1 MIVLISAMEEDLVPY
16 LGNEELDAR
25 AIGLFDPDSKESLS
39 PSERRILIGLL
50 ATRGS
55 VNATLPDTMIA
66 SEIFGTVSLCGSVL
80 VDIRKIA
87 ARTKVLVGRCLVLIQ
102 NNPTTY
108 EDRGYSSFNQFI
120 SDDVNGLPKITGIS
134 RNELYKAKNVAEA
147 IPDLSLSDAQSVG
160 WTKLSTLASKY
171 TSSDSGFTAMLE
183 SAKTDTVDQF
193 NERLYR
199 SDQQIPDG
207 SLEFG
212 VIQVTVT
219 KDIQKRFAEF
229 TQDPRIRAYCGT
241 DNTGQILERLMEEA
255 EGVWLMENAAE
266 QLETTLPV

>member
-1 MIVLISAMEEDLVPY
+1 MIFLISAMEEELVPY
-16 LGNEELDAR
+16 YGNEELDAR

-108 EDRGYSSFNQFI
+108 EDRGYSSFNGFI

-199 SDQQIPDG
+199 SDQQIPEG

>member
-1 MIVLISAMEEDLVPY
+1 MEEELVPY
-16 LGNEELDAR
+16 YGNEELDAR

-39 PSERRILIGLL
+39 QSERRILIGLL

-55 VNATLPDTMIA
+55 VNATLPDTLLA
-66 SEIFGTVSLCGSVL
+66 SEIFSTVSLCGNVL

-87 ARTKVLVGRCLVLIQ
+87 ARTKVLIGRCLVLIQ

-160 WTKLSTLASKY
+160 WTKLSDLASKV
-171 TSSDSGFTAMLE
+171 TSSDSGFAALLE

-193 NERLYR
+193 KERLYR
-199 SDQQIPDG
+199 SDNQIPDG

-212 VIQVTVT
+212 VIQMTVT
-219 KDIQKRFAEF
+219 KDIKQVFEEF
-229 TQDPRIRAYCGT
+229 FDNPKIHAYCGT
-241 DNTGQILERLMEEA
+241 SNKGEILKALIA
-255 EGVWLMENAAE
+255 ESANVWLMENAAE